1 MASTS
6 KKSGEGADTTPVVSG
21 AGSLPTPEN
30 ETFPLA
36 RISPAEVGV
45 DRLALAG
52 AVRANGWGPDTE
64 LTKNQVSDAVAQWL
78 KRPATTNTEG
88 V

>member
-1 MASTS
+1 MASTT
-6 KKSGEGADTTPVVSG
+6 KKSGEGGTDTPVSS